1 MTKIMIS
8 SLLQLGELGP
18 RLEDYLGQRWLF
30 SSPLSPLS
38 TRPHSGQNYNSYH
51 YLIFLALLLL
61 ASLFSTVFP
70 LLAVAII
77 FSNKNIKIENQIKT
91 QSAKKSQD
99 VILLVLPFIF
109 CVPVSQKLGGKVPFL
124 LKGPFAIFFGG
135 TDILTGLSNKVFL
148 IREKMTV
155 PRHFRSLWT

>member
-38 TRPHSGQNYNSYH
+38 TRPYSGQNYNSYH

-77 FSNKNIKIENQIKT
+77 FSNKDIKI
-91 QSAKKSQD
+91 KSKPK
-99 VILLVLPFIF
+99 V
-109 CVPVSQKLGGKVPFL
+109 QK
-124 LKGPFAIFFGG
+124 
-135 TDILTGLSNKVFL
+135 S
-148 IREKMTV
+148 RKMSS
-155 PRHFRSLWT
+155 F